1 MVDETANRPPR
12 PDVTAALAEPTFAS
26 LARAGAPIVVADGD
40 PARVIYANGAALALF
55 AAAGCEDLSHR
66 LFASDEPG
74 ALRLAHLARIVLPGA
89 AARLERLSLRFD
101 LLSETVTFLCRRT
114 PGANPLFVLAGLG
127 LRAGQPRAR
136 IPLATE
142 APRGAMAQES
152 GQESEH
158 ESEQELGHASA
169 PEAVAPPAPV
179 AGTESPLAEDGLAPL
194 RDDLARRFPGLPP
207 SRFLWRT
214 DASNIVTEVTP
225 PLAELVGPGCA
236 ALIGRDLVAAAEALG
251 LDPRGE
257 LTQALRGRSTFSR
270 IEVDWPVENAAAAA
284 PVTLGALPAFGRGHD
299 FEGWRGFGV
308 IHLDRLHAAPL
319 IDPPFADT
327 RSFDE
332 ALPAAPPQLASAS
345 PEFSG
350 VVVPLR
356 PFFQPQVQA
365 PPPPAL
371 ARDNDADS
379 VLVALAP
386 HERNAFR
393 EIARTLGA
401 RSEFGARSDFGVRN
415 DFGARGEAGGNFG
428 APSEPGR
435 DLGEPPLP
443 PSFGAGNGLDADGLD
458 VLPFGLLV
466 LRDGEAVF
474 ASRPLLDWLGFADLA
489 AFEEAGGLHAV
500 CRNALPPR
508 FERQAPAPERRA
520 VSLRS
525 IEGDS
530 FVVDAQRGQLNWEGA
545 PAEFWAMTRPS
556 SAALEQRV
564 GVLEAALRQR
574 EDEAE
579 ETLAILDTAADGF
592 VLINADGAILG
603 LNRSAETLFGYGRNQ
618 IAGENFTLLL
628 ASDSQPAAL
637 EYFAR
642 LKAGQHESGRQMI
655 GLHQH
660 GREVL
665 GRPRLGGTIPL
676 HLAIGRLGRGAD
688 GKFCAVLRDL
698 SRWKQAEAAIEEA
711 RAHAERGSQ
720 AKSEFLAKV
729 SHEIRTPLN
738 AILGFAEVIME
749 ERFGPVGNERYREY
763 LKDIHASGVHVMS
776 LVNDLLDLSK
786 IESGG
791 LDLTFCAV
799 DANRV
804 VAECVA
810 LIQPQ
815 ANRDKVITRLAL
827 AARLPAVWVDER
839 SLRQIVLNLL
849 ANAVRYNEPG
859 GQVIVSTAC
868 HASGQAVLRVKDTG
882 IGMSESELQK
892 AIEPFRQID
901 PSRGGGAGLGL
912 PLTKAL
918 AEANRASFAIRS
930 RKGEGTLVEI
940 AFPLAP
946 AESVADKAG

>member
-1 MVDETANRPPR
+1 MVDEIANGRTR
-12 PDVTAALAEPTFAS
+12 PDVTAALAEPAFAS
-26 LARAGAPIVVADGD
+26 LARAGAPLVVAEGEA
-40 PARVIYANGAALALF
+40 ARVIYANGAALSLF
-55 AAAGCEDLSHR
+55 AAADCDDLSHR
-66 LFASDEPG
+66 LFGSDEPA
-74 ALRLAHLARIVLPGA
+74 ALRLAHLARLLLPGA

-101 LLSETVTFLCRRT
+101 LQPETVTFLCRRT

-136 IPLATE
+136 ILPAVE
-142 APRGAMAQES
+142 APSPAFAPEPAR
-152 GQESEH
+152 H
-158 ESEQELGHASA
+158 SA
-169 PEAVAPPAPV
+169 PEIVAPPAPAPV
-179 AGTESPLAEDGLAPL
+179 AVPRQDFKAATDGLAAL
-194 RDDLARRFPGLPP
+194 RAELDPRFPGLPP
-207 SRFLWRT
+207 LRFLWRT
-214 DASNIVTEVTP
+214 DAAHIVTEVTP
-225 PLAELVGPGCA
+225 PLVDLFGSGCA
-236 ALIGRDLVAAAEALG
+236 DLVGRDLVAAAGALG

-257 LTQALRGRSTFSR
+257 FTQALRGRATFSR
-270 IEVDWPVENAAAAA
+270 IEVDWPLENAAAAA
-284 PVTLGALPAFGRGHD
+284 PVTLGALPAFGCGHD

-308 IHLDRLHAAPL
+308 IHLDRLHEAPR
-319 IDPPFADT
+319 IEPPFA
-327 RSFDE
+327 E
-332 ALPAAPPQLASAS
+332 APQVSPASAAAL
-345 PEFSG
+345 EFSG

-356 PFFQPQVQA
+356 PLVQAQVQ
-365 PPPPAL
+365 PPL
-371 ARDNDADS
+371 ARENDEDS

-401 RSEFGARSDFGVRN
+401 RGDP
-415 DFGARGEAGGNFG
+415 GARGEASGSF
-428 APSEPGR
+428 AVPPEPVR
-435 DLGEPPLP
+435 DLAEQVRPAEKPEPP
-443 PSFGAGNGLDADGLD
+443 SAGPENWLD

-466 LRDGEAVF
+466 LRGGEAIF
-474 ASRPLLDWLGFADLA
+474 ASRPLLAWLGFANLE
-489 AFEEAGGLHAV
+489 AFAEAGGLRAV
-500 CRNALPPR
+500 CRNALP
-508 FERQAPAPERRA
+508 QGPAPERRA
-520 VSLRS
+520 LSLRTH
-525 IEGDS
+525 EGVS
-530 FVVDAQRGQLNWEGA
+530 FAVDAQRGSLIWEGA
-545 PAEFWAMTRPS
+545 PAEFWALTRPS

-574 EDEAE
+574 EDEAD

-628 ASDSQPAAL
+628 ARDSHPAAL

-642 LKAGQHESGRQMI
+642 LMAGPHEIGRQEN
-655 GLHQH
+655 
-660 GREVL
+660 GREVF
-665 GRPRLGGTIPL
+665 GRTRQGGMIPL
-676 HLAIGRLGRGAD
+676 HLAIGPLGRGG

-698 SRWKQAEAAIEEA
+698 SRWKQAEGAIEEA
-711 RAHAERGSQ
+711 RDRAERGSQ

-749 ERFGPVGNERYREY
+749 ERFGPVGNERYKEY

-791 LDLTFCAV
+791 LDLAFAAV

-804 VAECVA
+804 VADCVA

-815 ANRDKVITRLAL
+815 ANRNKVITRLAL
-827 AARLPAVWVDER
+827 ASRLPAIWVDER

-859 GQVIVSTAC
+859 GQVIVSTAL
-868 HASGQAVLRVKDTG
+868 HASGHAVLRVKDTG
-882 IGMSESELQK
+882 IGMSDAELEK
-892 AIEPFRQID
+892 ALEPFRQID

-930 RKGEGTLVEI
+930 RKSEGTLVEI

-946 AESVADKAG
+946 AESAAEKAG

>member
-1 MVDETANRPPR
+1 MVDEIANRR
-12 PDVTAALAEPTFAS
+12 MRADVTAALAEAAFAS
-26 LARAGAPIVVADGD
+26 LARAGAPLVVAEGE
-40 PARVIYANGAALALF
+40 PARVIYANGAALSLF
-55 AAAGCEDLSHR
+55 AAADSDDLSHR
-66 LFASDEPG
+66 LFGSDEPA
-74 ALRLAHLARIVLPGA
+74 ALRLAHLARLLLPGA

-101 LLSETVTFLCRRT
+101 LLPETVTFLCRRT
-114 PGANPLFVLAGLG
+114 RGVNPLFVLAGLG

-136 IPLATE
+136 MQPPAE
-142 APRGAMAQES
+142 APPPAFAPDSLRLSAPEIFARP
-152 GQESEH
+152 
-158 ESEQELGHASA
+158 ASA
-169 PEAVAPPAPV
+169 PVPGPRLDFKAA
-179 AGTESPLAEDGLAPL
+179 TDGLVAL
-194 RDDLARRFPGLPP
+194 RAELEPRFPGLPP
-207 SRFLWRT
+207 LRFLWRT
-214 DASNIVTEVTP
+214 DAAHIVTDVTP
-225 PLAELVGPGCA
+225 PLANVFGPGCA
-236 ALIGRDLVAAAEALG
+236 DLVGRDLVAAAGALG

-257 LTQALRGRSTFSR
+257 LTQALHGRATFSR
-270 IEVDWPVENAAAAA
+270 IEVDWPFENAAAAA
-284 PVTLGALPAFGRGHD
+284 PVTLGALPVFGCGHD

-308 IHLDRLHAAPL
+308 IYLDRLYEAPR
-319 IDPPFADT
+319 IAPPFG
-327 RSFDE
+327 E
-332 ALPAAPPQLASAS
+332 APQVAPASVAA

-356 PFFQPQVQA
+356 PLAPAQVQ
-365 PPPPAL
+365 PPL
-371 ARDNDADS
+371 ARENEEDS

-401 RSEFGARSDFGVRN
+401 R
-415 DFGARGEAGGNFG
+415 GEANGSF
-428 APSEPGR
+428 AIPSEPVR
-435 DLGEPPLP
+435 DLAEKARPAEKPELP
-443 PSFGAGNGLDADGLD
+443 SAGPENWFD
-458 VLPFGLLV
+458 VMPFGLLV
-466 LRDGEAVF
+466 LRGGEAVF
-474 ASRPLLDWLGFADLA
+474 ASRTLLAWLGFADLA
-489 AFEEAGGLHAV
+489 AFAEAGGLRAA
-500 CRNALPPR
+500 CRNALP
-508 FERQAPAPERRA
+508 EGSAPERRA
-520 VSLRS
+520 LSLRTR
-525 IEGDS
+525 EGVS
-530 FVVDAQRGQLNWEGA
+530 FAVDAQRGSLMWRGE
-545 PAEFWAMTRPS
+545 PAEFWALTRPS

-618 IAGENFTLLL
+618 ISGENFTLLL
-628 ASDSQPAAL
+628 ARDSHPAAL

-642 LKAGQHESGRQMI
+642 LKAGPHEIGRQEN
-655 GLHQH
+655 

-665 GRPRLGGTIPL
+665 GRSRQGGMIPL
-676 HLAIGRLGRGAD
+676 HLAIGQLGRG
-688 GKFCAVLRDL
+688 GGRKFCVVLRDL
-698 SRWKQAEAAIEEA
+698 SRRKQAEGAIEEA
-711 RAHAERGSQ
+711 RDRAERGSQ

-749 ERFGPVGNERYREY
+749 ERFGPIGNERYKEY

-791 LDLTFCAV
+791 LDLAFAAV

-804 VAECVA
+804 VADCVA

-827 AARLPAVWVDER
+827 AARLPAIWVDER

-859 GQVIVSTAC
+859 GQVIVSTAF
-868 HASGQAVLRVKDTG
+868 HASGHAVLRVKDTG
-882 IGMSESELQK
+882 IGMSDAELEK
-892 AIEPFRQID
+892 ALEPFRQID

-930 RKGEGTLVEI
+930 RKSEGTLVEI

-946 AESVADKAG
+946 AESSAEKAG